1 MFNAEYA
8 IIIMGTHNLSLN
20 DSSVQRIFANQSNFI
35 IHPKFNY
42 HSASLDIAIVHV
54 HQSIQFNDY
63 VQPVTLPS
71 NFLLEETYAGEIGTI
86 TGHGQYCAYDCNLSS
101 VLRFSKNRV
110 LSNDDCRALSPFHTF
125 PSETQICISTSE
137 NGVGSSC
144 RGDSGS
150 ALTVMRNNKAL
161 LIGISSF
168 GNRKCDEGKPS
179 IFTRLTR
186 EIVTWIWS
194 VADN

>member
-1 MFNAEYA
+1 
-8 IIIMGTHNLSLN
+8 MGTHNLLIN
-20 DSSVQRIFANQSNFI
+20 DSSVQRVFVNKTNFI
-35 IHPKFNY
+35 VHPHFNY
-42 HSASLDIAIVHV
+42 QSASLDIAIVYV
-54 HQSIQFNDY
+54 QQPIQFNEY

-71 NFLLEETYAGEIGTI
+71 NYLLEEMFVGELGTI
-86 TGHGQYCAYDCNLSS
+86 TGHGQYCGYDCSLSS

-110 LSNDDCRALSPFHTF
+110 LSNDDCRELSPFNSF

-150 ALTVMRNNKAL
+150 ALTIVRHSQAV

-186 EIVTWIWS
+186 EIVSWIWS
-194 VADN
+194 ELSMQADN